1 VTDAIQ
7 AKTLTTLRREA
18 CEGQAQAQYALGKMY
33 ADLDPAA
40 EKDVGRQQ
48 IALKWFL
55 AAAEQGHAAAQHQLG
70 LIYAW
75 GPESLR
81 NEEAADLWL
90 RKATQQDH
98 AGAWIDLGWLLYRR
112 KADTAAV
119 IRCFEQALALGNTAG
134 CYHLGMLYAYALD
147 DQRDVSQA
155 LQFYRDAAQ
164 PETAP
169 AQGSLG
175 RYLGTTHGGP
185 SPVHLAEALQWFH
198 RAAEAG
204 DADGQ
209 YELGKL
215 HEHGQGVPQDMAQ
228 AAELYRSAAVQGN
241 GLAQNA
247 LGRMCREGRGV
258 PQDFA
263 GALQWFR
270 KAATQDPRLK
280 ALVIAEAQNAMGE
293 MYLRGQGVA
302 QDVPTAIKLFEK
314 AAGGNPAAC
323 VNLGVLYFEGKL
335 TPRNYAHAKQ
345 CFRQAAQAGH
355 AEAQGWLARMK
366 CIRLHPARK
375 PSASAGKNDDQDQ
388 LQLGLPLD

>member
-1 VTDAIQ
+1 
-7 AKTLTTLRREA
+7 
-18 CEGQAQAQYALGKMY
+18 M
-33 ADLDPAA
+33 
-40 EKDVGRQQ
+40 
-48 IALKWFL
+48 
-55 AAAEQGHAAAQHQLG
+55 
-70 LIYAW
+70 
-75 GPESLR
+75 
-81 NEEAADLWL
+81 
-90 RKATQQDH
+90 RKATQQDN
-98 AGAWIDLGWLLYRR
+98 AGAWIDLGWLLCRR
-112 KADTAAV
+112 KADTATV
-119 IRCFEQALALGNTAG
+119 MRCFEQALALGNTAG

-147 DQRDVSQA
+147 DQRDASQA

-185 SPVHLAEALQWFH
+185 SPVHLAEAVQWFR

-215 HEHGQGVPQDMAQ
+215 HEHGQGVPQDMDR
-228 AAELYRSAAVQGN
+228 AAELYRSAAVQRN

-270 KAATQDPRLK
+270 KAATHDPRLK
-280 ALVIAEAQNAMGE
+280 ALEIAEAQNAMGE

-323 VNLGVLYFEGKL
+323 LNLGVLYFEGKL
-335 TPRNYAHAKQ
+335 TPRNYAQAKQ

-366 CIRLHPARK
+366 SIRLHPARK
-375 PSASAGKNDDQDQ
+375 PPASAGKNDDQDQ